1 MPLLRGFIMA
11 NFKVVRNIT
20 VVNSRL
26 ITPVVREFG
35 SQYTLLAKGE
45 GLEEVGGNT
54 TKDGSAWINSNA
66 TYPNGDAVPAIP
78 MIDRSKRPVETELGE
93 GSEIELAFRIV
104 ENKKGTYYN
113 LAAIKVLKFVKPFS
127 VFDVFDTDDTEGVL
141 DAF

>member
-1 MPLLRGFIMA
+1 MA
-11 NFKVVRNIT
+11 DFKVVRNVT

-45 GLEEVGGNT
+45 GLEAVGGNI

-66 TYPNGDAVPAIP
+66 TYPNGDTVPTIP
-78 MIDRSKRPVETELGE
+78 MIDRSKRPVETELGD
-93 GSEIELAFRIV
+93 GSEVELAFRV
-104 ENKKGTYYN
+104 VQTKKGTYYN

-127 VFDVFDTDDTEGVL
+127 VFDIFDTVDDDEQAVL